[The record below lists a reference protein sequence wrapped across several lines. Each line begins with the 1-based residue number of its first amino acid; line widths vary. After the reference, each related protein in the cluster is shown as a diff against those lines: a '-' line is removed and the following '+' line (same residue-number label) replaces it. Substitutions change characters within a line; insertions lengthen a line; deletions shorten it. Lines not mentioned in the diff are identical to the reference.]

1 MKTYEELL
9 DELDADQRRAA
20 CWQGNAVV
28 AAGAGSGKTRVLASR
43 YVHLIVEKGLDCES
57 ILALTFTK
65 KAANEMYSRIYS
77 FLKNTDHPLA
87 RKAAG
92 EFHLA
97 RIQTLD
103 SFCNTIARTA
113 CRAWGISPDF
123 RIDDEKA
130 RTLAEESALSFL
142 LEHRSSAAIRQLLKK
157 TTIQEL
163 PVQLFAE
170 TMIRHAPVTSPPDFT
185 AMFEK
190 QETEISRLFGQLFDD
205 AYRILARLGALRGGS
220 GSIWDQIQKALQG
233 IPERPEPHRRDELA
247 TYLAFSS
254 ALAGI
259 KLMGNAKKDVLVE
272 CKSAHKEFK
281 EVHANLLSVVNFL
294 LNRDTIKETFQLLQ
308 DFCTI
313 YNKAKR
319 EQGVLTFTDVSRLAL
334 DALQKDPEVRHA
346 WKTAI
351 QSIMIDEFQDNNE
364 LQRDLL
370 FLLAENRNRTDKEI
384 PQASELCPDKLFF
397 VGDEKQSIYR
407 FRGADVA
414 VFRSLSRDVGQH
426 DIPRLETNYRTEKK
440 LISVFNTLFPHIF
453 RNPALCGPNQFPEYE
468 AEYAEVHACHD
479 TAGLDSPLTVML
491 VPKHLF
497 SVPGSEFLSPR
508 ETEIAAVAGEIS
520 RLLKEQTPVRGK
532 EGLRPCTADDIAI
545 LLRTGSQQ
553 ALVEKHLTLC
563 GIPYQ
568 SESLRGLFADAPIND
583 MYALL
588 RLAVYPHD
596 THAYA
601 VLLRSPLVAVSDRT
615 VWRALA
621 ERAAADSED
630 DPSPPFP
637 ESLESDMDS
646 AELASYRSARTL
658 YQEILNS
665 CDRVPITALL
675 TDIWY
680 YRGYRHAIL
689 HDSELHRYSE
699 LYDYFFELARRS
711 DERGETLAC
720 FLDRV
725 FQWMQGEEKLD
736 SIDIPVERSGGVRIL
751 TIHKSKGLEFPVVFI
766 VDAANKGNA
775 DKNNKPVYFSADFGV
790 SINTGAA
797 EEAEDARSNWFYEKG
812 REEERLKTEAEL
824 RRLLYVAM
832 TRAEC
837 RLYISSV
844 LDSNR
849 EPDDIPETEE
859 DLRELLEEIQ
869 TRREEKELR
878 YASFLHLLLPAL
890 CREPVPGVSLRAI
903 LPVPSRLIY
912 TNSQQ
917 NRSRKTA
924 EMDTAYAT
932 AEHVSRQ
939 APPRTRVAVTEI
951 KRLYSLEAGN
961 EEKIAFTED
970 PSDELDRL
978 LKRIHMDPAVF
989 GTHAHR
995 AIEGRFTGNPWPV
1008 PPEIHDEVAL
1018 MADRFFASEL
1028 GQLALQADS
1037 HESEFG
1043 FISRQ
1048 NVNGRDLILSGSVDL
1063 LFRSGGTLYI
1073 VDYKTDK
1080 TQNPAEHSLQLTM
1093 YSRALGELYGTQP
1106 EAWLFYLRSGNAVK
1120 ITEDRP

>member
-43 YVHLIVEKGLDCES
+43 YVHLIVERGLACES

-97 RIQTLD
+97 RIQTID

-123 RIDDEKA
+123 SIDDEKA
-130 RTLAEESALSFL
+130 RALAEESALSFL
-142 LEHRSSAAIRQLLKK
+142 LEHRGSAAIRQLLKK
-157 TTIQEL
+157 TSIQEL
-163 PVQLFAE
+163 PVQLFAD
-170 TMIRHAPVTSPPDFT
+170 TMIRHAPISSPPDFN
-185 AMFEK
+185 AMFVK
-190 QETEISRLFGQLFDD
+190 QETEISRLFGRLFDD
-205 AYRILARLGALRGGS
+205 AYRILARMGALTGGS
-220 GSIWDQIQKALQG
+220 GSTWDQIQKTLQG
-233 IPERPEPHRRDELA
+233 IPERPEPHRRVELA
-247 TYLAFSS
+247 TYLSFSS

-259 KLMGNAKKDVLVE
+259 KLMGTVKKDVLVE
-272 CKSAHKEFK
+272 CKNAHKEFK
-281 EVHANLLSVVNFL
+281 DVHTDLLSVVNFL

-308 DFCTI
+308 DFCTV
-313 YNKAKR
+313 YSKAKR

-334 DALQKDPEVRHA
+334 DALQQDPDVRHA

-351 QSIMIDEFQDNNE
+351 HSIMIDEFQDNNE

-370 FLLAENRNRTDKEI
+370 FLLAEKGKRTEKEI
-384 PQASELCPDKLFF
+384 PRASELCPDKLFF

-414 VFRSLSRDVGQH
+414 VFRSLSRDLGQQGM
-426 DIPRLETNYRTEKK
+426 PRLETNYRTEKK
-440 LISVFNTLFPHIF
+440 LISAFNSLFPLIF
-453 RNPALCGPNQFPEYE
+453 RNRALCGPNEFPEYE

-491 VPKHLF
+491 VPKHLY
-497 SVPGSEFLSPR
+497 SAAGGEFLSPR
-508 ETEIAAVAGEIS
+508 ETEIAAVAEEIS
-520 RLLKEQTPVRGK
+520 RLLGEHTPVRGK

-545 LLRTGSQQ
+545 LLRTGNQQ
-553 ALVEKHLTLC
+553 ALIEKHLTRC

-621 ERAAADSED
+621 ERAAAGSED
-630 DPSPPFP
+630 EPSPPFP
-637 ESLESDMDS
+637 ESLETDMDS
-646 AELASYRSARTL
+646 DERARYRSARAL
-658 YQEILNS
+658 YQEIQNS

-689 HDSELHRYSE
+689 HDMELHRYGE

-766 VDAANKGNA
+766 VDAANRGNT

-790 SINTGAA
+790 SVNTGAA

-812 REEERLKTEAEL
+812 RDEERLKSEAEL

-859 DLRELLEEIQ
+859 DLRDLLEESQ
-869 TRREEKELR
+869 TKREDKKPR

-890 CREPVPGVSLRAI
+890 CRDPVAGVSLRTI
-903 LPVPSRLIY
+903 RPVPSRHIY
-912 TNSQQ
+912 ANGPAT
-917 NRSRKTA
+917 RTRTPA
-924 EMDTAYAT
+924 ELDTAYAK
-932 AEHVSRQ
+932 AERIGRQ
-939 APPRTRVAVTEI
+939 VPPRTRIAVTEL
-951 KRLYSLEAGN
+951 KRCIPVEAGN
-961 EEKIAFTED
+961 DDISAFTKD
-970 PSDELDRL
+970 SGDELDRL

-995 AIEGRFTGNPWPV
+995 AIEGRFTGIPWPL
-1008 PPEIHDEVAL
+1008 PPEIRDEVGL
-1018 MADRFFASEL
+1018 MADRFFDSEL
-1028 GQLALQADS
+1028 GQLALASDS

-1043 FISRQ
+1043 FLSRQ
-1048 NVNGRDLILSGSVDL
+1048 NVDGRDMLLSGSVDL

-1073 VDYKTDK
+1073 VDYKTNR
-1080 TQNPAEHSLQLTM
+1080 TENPAEHSLQLAI
-1093 YSRALGELYGTQP
+1093 YARALGELYGTQP
-1106 EAWLFYLRSGNAVK
+1106 ETWLFYLRSGNAVR
-1120 ITEDRP
+1120 ITEDGP